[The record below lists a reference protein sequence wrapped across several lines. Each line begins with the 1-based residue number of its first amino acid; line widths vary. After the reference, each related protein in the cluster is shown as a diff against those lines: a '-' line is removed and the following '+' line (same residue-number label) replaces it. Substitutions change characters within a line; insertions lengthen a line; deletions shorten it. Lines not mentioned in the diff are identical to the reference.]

1 MAAVEI
7 ERPAG
12 DAHGS
17 TSFRLLPPARRP
29 RIRSIDPGNDLGTTL
44 RRARRRRRISLA
56 QAARDTRI
64 APRYITAL
72 ESGAPLDAFPAP
84 MFARAFLREYARYLR
99 IDAEPLLQLLAPYE
113 PPPMAPTLA
122 VLSKAA
128 PRSGVR
134 GRVLALAGAAIL
146 SVLIGVGSQDPLAPP
161 EAPDIAD
168 LPVPVPA
175 VVAAPGA
182 LDDADDIPRG
192 PAGGVAAGAA
202 QVEATGRSWLRITV
216 DGEVVFEGTAPA
228 GWIRSFAGAER
239 IEMLVGNASAVSL
252 TVDGRSIGRLG
263 RTGEVR
269 RIFIT
274 AGPDGF
280 QVRNLPRKAA

>member
-12 DAHGS
+12 EAPGS
-17 TSFRLLPPARRP
+17 TSFRLLPSSRRP

-44 RRARRRRRISLA
+44 RRTRRRRRISLA

-128 PRSGVR
+128 PRPGVR
-134 GRVLALAGAAIL
+134 GRVLALAGAAVL
-146 SVLIGVGSQDPLAPP
+146 SVLIVVGSQDPLAPP
-161 EAPDIAD
+161 QAPDITDAAA
-168 LPVPVPA
+168 PIPA
-175 VVAAPGA
+175 IVTAPGA
-182 LDDADDIPRG
+182 LDDADDIPRA
-192 PAGGVAAGAA
+192 PAGGVAVGVA
-202 QVEATGRSWLRITV
+202 QVETTGRSWLRVTV

-228 GWIRSFAGAER
+228 GWSRSFADAER
-239 IEMLVGNASAVSL
+239 IEMLVGNAAAVTL
-252 TVDGRSIGRLG
+252 TVDGEAVGRLG
-263 RTGEVR
+263 RAGEVR
-269 RIFIT
+269 RVLIT
-274 AGPDGF
+274 AGPDGSL
-280 QVRNLPRKAA
+280 QVRNLPRKS